1 MTLKRTLRINRKVA
15 RGEGNNMQLKNELV
29 EKLMEQR
36 EMLDELIAQIRLAAR
51 RKDLGRAYDRTT
63 RNVERNLQQLR
74 SSLKKISTLEES

>member
-1 MTLKRTLRINRKVA
+1 
-15 RGEGNNMQLKNELV
+15 MQLKNELV

-36 EMLDELIAQIRLAAR
+36 EMLDELIDQIRLVAR